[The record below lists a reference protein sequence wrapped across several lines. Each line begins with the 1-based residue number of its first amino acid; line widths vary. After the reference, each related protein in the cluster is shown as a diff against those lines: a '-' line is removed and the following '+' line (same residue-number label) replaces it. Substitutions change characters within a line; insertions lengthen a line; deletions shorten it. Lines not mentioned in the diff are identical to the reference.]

1 MHSVALSQME
11 GLTVPP
17 DILKAIDD
25 SVAELLSLIEWRGN
39 LGIVQRGD
47 IVTDDER
54 RWSYCIQEFT
64 AGLPFSPI
72 IYVPSQ
78 QKLLEGQESCEIYIA
93 DMIDG
98 LKLSGIVYWLARI
111 PQIIKKIIQQD
122 LEKFSKRLPPSI
134 PEHLKA
140 TGYTD
145 L

>member
-1 MHSVALSQME
+1 MYSVALSQME

-17 DILKAIDD
+17 NILKEIDD
-25 SVAELLSLIEWRGN
+25 SVSHLLSLIEWRGN

-54 RWSYCIQEFT
+54 LWSYCIQEFT
-64 AGLPFSPI
+64 VGLPFSPI

-98 LKLSGIVYWLARI
+98 LKPSGIVYWLARI

-122 LEKFSKRLPPSI
+122 LDKFSKRLPPSI